1 MTNSVSDTPA
11 GRFPKSAHLLKHSD
25 FLRVYQQGRRHF
37 SGNMTFFYLPTV
49 SEAGES
55 ARRPSR
61 ARVGFTV
68 PKALGGAV
76 ERNRMR
82 RRAREAVRHHL
93 ALLQQMDAA
102 VDVVINPKKGV
113 LTADFSEL
121 SREVERGF
129 GVICRACVNGS
140 QFAAG
145 EAKRSA
151 AADNSRRA
159 KQGARASAPAQRN
172 PSGSRAGKVK
182 P

>member
-1 MTNSVSDTPA
+1 MSNSVSDTPA

-82 RRAREAVRHHL
+82 RRAREAAREGGGREGGGGEKSSRNVARAAGGGVVR
-93 ALLQQMDAA
+93 QY
-102 VDVVINPKKGV
+102 
-113 LTADFSEL
+113 
-121 SREVERGF
+121 
-129 GVICRACVNGS
+129 ICRKRGP
-140 QFAAG
+140 QF
-145 EAKRSA
+145 
-151 AADNSRRA
+151 D
-159 KQGARASAPAQRN
+159 P
-172 PSGSRAGKVK
+172 
-182 P
+182 